1 MPKDTPSA
9 SAPAAS
15 GAPSSFAS
23 EAIEWWLGYY
33 GLCCDSTLAVARAQA
48 ELAAAAMD
56 ALHNWAP
63 DRLAP
68 SAMESSLL
76 LAEAQTERLIESVK
90 RTAAQF
96 GDIAAP
102 PQPPLPD

>member
-15 GAPSSFAS
+15 GGARSFTS
-23 EAIEWWLGYY
+23 EAVEWWLGYY

-56 ALHNWAP
+56 AMRNWAP

-68 SAMESSLL
+68 SAMESGLL
-76 LAEAQTERLIESVK
+76 LAETQAERLIDSVK

-96 GDIAAP
+96 GGVGAA